1 MFGFLC
7 YFVILQCM
15 LFHVL
20 QGNLSLKIPR
30 IITVYSFDSLCSL
43 VKLQLSSYSLVNC
56 EVQRIWVAL
65 SFCFYSFH
73 LLFFST
79 VMSPSNVAVLCL
91 RNPSFFFFLF
101 SESKDANGLNQL
113 LCLLFSV
120 RRFIVAI
127 FMFYISCENK
137 DRFVSLLCSF
147 WRHGSLGTPY
157 ISLIQVLVP
166 IILSV

>member
-91 RNPSFFFFLF
+91 RNPSFFFFFFLKVKMQMGWINCYVYF
-101 SESKDANGLNQL
+101 FLSEDL
-113 LCLLFSV
+113 LLLSSC
-120 RRFIVAI
+120 FIYHVKIKTDLWAYCAP
-127 FMFYISCENK
+127 FGGMVHWE
-137 DRFVSLLCSF
+137 LL
-147 WRHGSLGTPY
+147 
-157 ISLIQVLVP
+157 I
-166 IILSV
+166 